1 MHSFRACLMLG
12 LVQIWRQIGMLWQC
26 NTGYSTALSCS
37 RVVWCGP
44 TFRCQTC
51 PKKGGEK
58 RPQKMNAKR
67 VQRQLLDTFCVHFWG
82 PLFAPFFGPLIS
94 PQKGSN
100 DKAAV
105 QASWFDSIITNRL
118 KLCCSRTVGR
128 HSMIRGGL
136 PFLNALVKRVDAH
149 VASVE

>member
-1 MHSFRACLMLG
+1 MRTHFSLPNM
-12 LVQIWRQIGMLWQC
+12 
-26 NTGYSTALSCS
+26 
-37 RVVWCGP
+37 
-44 TFRCQTC
+44 
-51 PKKGGEK
+51 PKKGGRTAAPKNERK
-58 RPQKMNAKR
+58 KGPTTVVGHFLRSFLGSAFRP
-67 VQRQLLDTFCVHFWG
+67 
-82 PLFAPFFGPLIS
+82 PFFGPLTS

-128 HSMIRGGL
+128 HSVIL
-136 PFLNALVKRVDAH
+136 AVHPFLNALVKRVDAH